1 MQHAIRASGVACQSA
16 HKATFPTN
24 KVRIATTADARR
36 IRISTSL
43 RMLDAVGPVKS
54 RALNRTDILIG
65 MRRALFIAVL
75 AVLISGASG
84 ISPRASPAHAQA
96 SQPTASS
103 TQSNTEIQIVVR
115 SETGPIARAQ
125 VIVSGNTTQ
134 TDAEGRTTLRL
145 APGVVSITVA
155 KEGFSPVTITATAVP
170 GQSQVIPITLERQT
184 AIEEHVTVS
193 ATRTDKRIED
203 QPMRVEVL
211 DADEIEEKQ
220 LMTPGDIV
228 MMLNEMGGL
237 RVQAT
242 SPSLGAASVRVQ
254 GMRGRY
260 TRFLSDGLPLFGT
273 DVGGLGLLQIP
284 PADLRQVEVIKG
296 VASALYGAGALGGV
310 VDLISRRPANEPARE
325 ALVNRTTRGGTDA
338 TLFAA
343 QPFTNGWSGTV
354 LLGGHWQQRNDVD
367 EDGWADLAGYSRAV
381 VRPRMFWSDETG
393 RSLFAT
399 GGAMWE
405 QRHGGT
411 IDSAVLPAI
420 GGPYPESLDTTRFD
434 GGIVGQVPI
443 AGRYVMTMRM
453 SATRKDEDYL
463 RGDVRERDVQDTFFA
478 ELALRGTAPRQTWVA
493 GVAFERSTLDPR
505 DQPRFAYGYTVP
517 GVFLQ
522 DDIDVQPWL
531 TLSVSG
537 RVDFHDAFGTFVSPR
552 VSALVRGGAWTSRVS
567 LGGGFF
573 APTALTEE
581 TQAAGLARLE
591 IDAPLEAERGRSGSF
606 DITRAQGP
614 LTLTATVFRYEVHDP
629 AVVDRATYTLATLA
643 QPTINTG
650 IETVATIRRA
660 PFSVTGTYAYV
671 HSREGVGADRA
682 DIPLTPRHS
691 AGIVGMWENE
701 ERGRIGVEAYFTG
714 VQRLEDNPYRTRSE
728 PYVVFG
734 GLVERRFGR
743 VRLFVNAENL
753 GGVLQTGFD
762 PLVRPFRAADG
773 RWTVDAWAPLDGRVI
788 NGGVRV
794 AF

>member
-1 MQHAIRASGVACQSA
+1 MSRSRVAFVTACVFLSASW
-16 HKATFPTN
+16 
-24 KVRIATTADARR
+24 AR
-36 IRISTSL
+36 
-43 RMLDAVGPVKS
+43 
-54 RALNRTDILIG
+54 
-65 MRRALFIAVL
+65 
-75 AVLISGASG
+75 
-84 ISPRASPAHAQA
+84 AHASQQPSSSA
-96 SQPTASS
+96 QPTV
-103 TQSNTEIQIVVR
+103 EIRIVVR
-115 SETGPIARAQ
+115 SEASPIGNAQ
-125 VIVSGNTTQ
+125 VIVGGNTTQ
-134 TDAEGRTTLRL
+134 TAADGQTTLRVT
-145 APGVVSITVA
+145 PGTVDITVI
-155 KEGFSPVTITATAVP
+155 KQGFNPVTITATAVL
-170 GQSQVIPITLERQT
+170 GQAQVIPITLERQT
-184 AIEEHVTVS
+184 AIEQHVTVS

-284 PADLRQVEVIKG
+284 PTDLGQVEVIKG

-310 VDLISRRPANEPARE
+310 VDLISRRPGKEPARE

-343 QPFTNGWSGTV
+343 QPFTDRWSGTL

-367 EDGWADLAGYSRAV
+367 DDGWADLAGYSRAV
-381 VRPRMFWSDETG
+381 VRPRIFWSDGTG

-399 GGAMWE
+399 GGGMWE

-411 IDSAVLPAI
+411 MPSAVLPAI
-420 GGPYPESLDTTRFD
+420 GGPYPESLDTARVD
-434 GGIVGQVPI
+434 GGLVGQVPI
-443 AGRYVMTMRM
+443 AGRYVATTRV

-463 RGDVRERDVQDTFFA
+463 RGDVRERDVQDTVFA
-478 ELALRGTAPRQTWVA
+478 ELALRGTAPRQTWVG

-505 DQPRFAYGYTVP
+505 DQPRFAYDYTVP

-522 DDIDVQPWL
+522 DDIEVQRWL
-531 TLSVSG
+531 GLSVSG
-537 RVDFHDAFGTFVSPR
+537 RVDFHNVFGTFVSPR
-552 VSALVRGGAWTSRVS
+552 VSALVRGRAWASRASVGS
-567 LGGGFF
+567 GFF

-581 TQAAGLARLE
+581 TEAAGLARLT
-591 IDAPLEAERGRSGSF
+591 IHGPLKAERGRSGSF
-606 DITRAQGP
+606 DITRVQGS
-614 LTLTATVFRYEVHDP
+614 LTLTATVFRYDVHDP

-643 QPTINTG
+643 KPTINTG
-650 IETVATIRRA
+650 IEAVATIRRA

-671 HSREGVGADRA
+671 HSREGESADRA

-691 AGIVGMWENE
+691 AGVVGMWEKE
-701 ERGRIGVEAYFTG
+701 GRGRIGVEAYFTG
-714 VQRLEDNPYRTRSE
+714 VQRLEDNPYRSQSE
-728 PYVVFG
+728 PYVLFG
-734 GLVERRFGR
+734 GLIERRLGR
-743 VRLFVNAENL
+743 LRLFVNAENL
-753 GGVLQTGFD
+753 GGVLQTRFD

-794 AF
+794 VF

>member
-1 MQHAIRASGVACQSA
+1 MSGWTLGA
-16 HKATFPTN
+16 
-24 KVRIATTADARR
+24 
-36 IRISTSL
+36 
-43 RMLDAVGPVKS
+43 
-54 RALNRTDILIG
+54 
-65 MRRALFIAVL
+65 L
-75 AVLISGASG
+75 AVVWLTFGASAG
-84 ISPRASPAHAQA
+84 FGQDSP
-96 SQPTASS
+96 
-103 TQSNTEIQIVVR
+103 QSVVEIQVVVR
-115 SETGPIARAQ
+115 SAAGPVPRAQ
-125 VIVSGNTTQ
+125 IVASGATTE
-134 TDAEGRTTLRL
+134 TDEQGHLTLRVV
-145 APGVVSITVA
+145 PGPLEITVVKA
-155 KEGFSPVTITATAVP
+155 GYNPVTVTATVALGEP
-170 GQSQVIPITLERQT
+170 QVIPITLERQS

-211 DADEIEEKQ
+211 DAEEIEEKR

-284 PADLRQVEVIKG
+284 PTDLGQVEVIKG

-310 VDLISRRPANEPARE
+310 VDLISRRPAKEPARE

-343 QPFTNGWSGTV
+343 QRFSERWSGTV
-354 LLGGHWQQRNDVD
+354 LVGGHWQERNDID
-367 EDGWADLAGYSRAV
+367 EDGWADLAGYSRGV
-381 VRPRMFWSDETG
+381 VRPRLFWNDGAG

-405 QRHGGT
+405 QRRGGT
-411 IDSAVLPAI
+411 MPEATLSATGA
-420 GGPYPESLDTTRFD
+420 PYPESLETTRFD
-434 GGIVGQVPI
+434 GGLVAQTPV
-443 AGRYVMTMRM
+443 AERFVLTARV

-463 RGDVRERDVQDTFFA
+463 RGDVRERDVQDTMFA
-478 ELALRGTAPRQTWVA
+478 ELALRGTAPRQTWVG

-505 DQPRFAYGYTVP
+505 DQPRFAYDYNVP

-522 DDIDVQPWL
+522 DDIDVRRWL

-537 RVDFHDAFGTFVSPR
+537 RVDFHNVFGTFLSPR
-552 VSALVRGGAWTSRVS
+552 VSALVRGGAWTSRLS
-567 LGGGFF
+567 IGSGFF

-581 TQAAGLARLE
+581 TEAAGLARLTITE
-591 IDAPLEAERGRSGSF
+591 PLKAERGRSGSF
-606 DITRAQGP
+606 DLTRVQGP
-614 LTLTATVFRYEVHDP
+614 LTLTATFFRYEVRDP

-643 QPTINTG
+643 EPTVNTG
-650 IETVATIRRA
+650 LETVATIRRP
-660 PFSVTGTYAYV
+660 PFSVTGTYTYV

-682 DIPLTPRHS
+682 DVPLTPRHS
-691 AGIVGMWENE
+691 AGLVGMWEND
-701 ERGRIGVEAYFTG
+701 ERGRIGLEAYFTG
-714 VQRLEDNPYRTRSE
+714 LQRLEDNPYRSQSE
-728 PYVVFG
+728 PYVLFG

-753 GGVLQTGFD
+753 GGVRQTRFD
-762 PLVRPFRAADG
+762 PLVRPFQAVDG
-773 RWTVDAWAPLDGRVI
+773 RWTVDAWAPLDGRVV
-788 NGGVRV
+788 NGGVRLS
-794 AF
+794 F